1 MREDRISQPLLLDVN
16 TIKVE
21 PRANS
26 LCHILVQQLPLIAGI
41 STSYQPLL
49 LEVNTI
55 EPRINSLCY
64 RSTCSTINSNRPI
77 LPY

>member
-26 LCHILVQQLPLIAGI
+26 LCRILVQQLPLIAGI

-49 LEVNTI
+49 LDLNTI
-55 EPRINSLCY
+55 E
-64 RSTCSTINSNRPI
+64 T
-77 LPY
+77 